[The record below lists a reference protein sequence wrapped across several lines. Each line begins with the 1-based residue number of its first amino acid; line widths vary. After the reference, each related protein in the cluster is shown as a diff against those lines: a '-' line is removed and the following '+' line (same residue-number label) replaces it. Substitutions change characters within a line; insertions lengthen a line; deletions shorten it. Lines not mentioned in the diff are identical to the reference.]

1 VERLRVL
8 IASTPVGPI
17 GAGVGGGVELTI
29 RSLTAG
35 LGQRGH
41 AVEVIAPSGSVLPG
55 VVVHQV
61 EGTHQVSSQL
71 TGRDAPI
78 ELPARSVLAA
88 MWDRVAD
95 LQSDADVVVNL
106 AYDWLPF
113 YLTRWLPTPI
123 THIVSMGSLT
133 DVMDTAIHDVARRL
147 PGRLAAHSQ
156 AQADTFDRAGDDGT
170 IGGST
175 AISVPFRVLGGGIS
189 VEQYA
194 VRHAPGQDPAHLGA
208 VGRISPEK
216 GLEDVAALSARTGWP
231 VKVWG
236 FMQDPAYWRRVLAEH
251 PGARLEYCGFL
262 SSAELQEAIGNC
274 TALVMTPKWVE
285 AFGLVAVEAMATGVP
300 VVAYDRG
307 GPAEIIVDAETG
319 FVVPADD
326 LDALAA
332 AVGRIGTIDR
342 LRCRRRVE
350 EEYST
355 QAFARRVE
363 RWLLDVVGAA
373 P

>member
-1 VERLRVL
+1 M
-8 IASTPVGPI
+8 
-17 GAGVGGGVELTI
+17 ELTI

-35 LGQRGH
+35 LGQLGH
-41 AVEVIAPSGSVLPG
+41 AVEVIAPAGSVLPG

-71 TGRDAPI
+71 MGRDAPI

-95 LQSDADVVVNL
+95 LHTDADVVVNL

-133 DVMDTAIHDVARRL
+133 DVMDTAIHDVARRH
-147 PGRLAAHSQ
+147 PDRLAAHSH
-156 AQADTFDRAGDDGT
+156 AQAHTYDRTAGDGGT
-170 IGGST
+170 VDAAAAT
-175 AISVPFRVLGGGIS
+175 SVPFRILGGGIS

-194 VRHAPGQDPAHLGA
+194 VRPAAGQNPAHLGA

-216 GLEDVAALSARTGWP
+216 GLEDVAALSAQTGWP

-236 FMQDPAYWRRVLAEH
+236 LMQDPDYWRRVLAEH

-262 SSAELQEAIGNC
+262 SSGELQQAIGNC
-274 TALVMTPKWVE
+274 TALVMTPKWIE

-307 GPAEIIVDAETG
+307 GPAEIVVDGETG

-326 LDALAA
+326 LDALAD

-350 EEYST
+350 AEYST
-355 QAFARRVE
+355 EAFARRAE
-363 RWLLDVVGAA
+363 GWLLDVVGAA
-373 P
+373 R